1 MDGLY
6 FYWFGWAFWIIVTF
20 IMPKNKYRT
29 VIAIWILLTISSS
42 SIYLRTVFFDISIA
56 YLTTLL
62 GGFALLSTLKRK
74 GLQIF
79 SAITIMVGYSSLLI
93 WEVNAPVWIFMPRLF
108 IIPVVCVLLVSIITS
123 KFESRLTISIIG
135 ICSGELLYCLLL
147 SSYTFTRAV
156 GNLMFLDTLSVI
168 LFLVVI
174 IEAIQVGKKRTL
186 IFFLKKSNSN

>member
-20 IMPKNKYRT
+20 IMPKNNYRT
-29 VIAIWILLTISSS
+29 VIAIWILLTISTSN
-42 SIYLRTVFFDISIA
+42 IYLGIGFFDISIA
-56 YLTTLL
+56 YLTTLI
-62 GGFALLSTLKRK
+62 GGFALLSTLKQK

-79 SAITIMVGYSSLLI
+79 SAITIMIGYSSLLI

-108 IIPVVCVLLVSIITS
+108 IMPVVCVLLVSIIAS
-123 KFESRLTISIIG
+123 KFENRLANSIIG
-135 ICSGELLYCLLL
+135 ICGGELLYCLLL
-147 SSYTFTRAV
+147 SNYSFTKAI
-156 GNLMFLDTLSVI
+156 GNLMFLDTLSI
-168 LFLVVI
+168 IIFLVVI